1 MKLPTMNIF
10 ARIVSGYAVVMMG
23 AIAAVT
29 LFEMGRMNKEARDV
43 SQADAPAF
51 QQLSDLRK
59 GVLIQRIA
67 LFRFV
72 LSSKSQPGGDETLV
86 APFMQAGARLSDDL
100 SRLDEYA
107 ANHPQLRGGLA
118 KLRQQVDVWEVQAK
132 EDIAAAQSGSRD
144 VPLDDRDDNVQVDAV
159 SATVDGLKEGFLDV
173 FNHNTLD
180 IEEVAAKAARIVAA
194 IVLLAVLLTLLTG
207 LQVARAISQPLR
219 AITNVADRISRGDTV
234 DPPELARRDE
244 IGVLSSGLVR
254 MVQSL
259 RQLAEKE
266 RALSV
271 DIAEYKRV
279 QDELKRSNAELE
291 QFASVASHDLQEPLR
306 MVSSYMGLL
315 KRRYQGRLD
324 ADADEFIGFAVDGVT
339 RMQALI
345 NDLLSYSRAGREPTP
360 SEPTDSAAA
369 LAKALRNLKS
379 AIEEK
384 GALISAGPL
393 PQVMADPLQVS
404 QLFQNLI
411 ANGIKFCRDRRPEI
425 SVGAERHGAEWTF
438 FVRDNGIG
446 IDPQY
451 ADRIFLIFQR
461 LHKREEFAG
470 TGIGLAICKKIVER
484 HGGRIWLESTPGQG
498 TTFYFTFQTAGGQ
511 QVAA

>member
-1 MKLPTMNIF
+1 LRNLLKNRPDLLGRLNDVTAAAHF
-10 ARIVSGYAVVMMG
+10 WRVSVAEP
-23 AIAAVT
+23 AIAKTKSEGVKVSTSAQIDEGKRSFDAIRAALTRLMAPLQVSRNAASVDLINSLSLLRMLLLMSLGLLIVLGVLTWVALRRWVTNPLARFGAEVVTVESGEISHAVSM
-29 LFEMGRMNKEARDV
+29 E
-43 SQADAPAF
+43 DAPAEIRLLAE
-51 QQLSDLRK
+51 QVERMRLRI
-59 GVLIQRIA
+59 VQEFA
-67 LFRFV
+67 MA
-72 LSSKSQPGGDETLV
+72 E
-86 APFMQAGARLSDDL
+86 QA
-100 SRLDEYA
+100 
-107 ANHPQLRGGLA
+107 
-118 KLRQQVDVWEVQAK
+118 
-132 EDIAAAQSGSRD
+132 
-144 VPLDDRDDNVQVDAV
+144 RDDAQ
-159 SATVDGLKEGFLDV
+159 
-173 FNHNTLD
+173 
-180 IEEVAAKAARIVAA
+180 R
-194 IVLLAVLLTLLTG
+194 
-207 LQVARAISQPLR
+207 ARAVVEEQ
-219 AITNVADRISRGDTV
+219 AQD
-234 DPPELARRDE
+234 LAR
-244 IGVLSSGLVR
+244 
-254 MVQSL
+254 
-259 RQLAEKE
+259 
-266 RALSV
+266 
-271 DIAEYKRV
+271 
-279 QDELKRSNAELE
+279 SNTELE
-291 QFASVASHDLQEPLR
+291 QFAYVASHDLQEPLR